1 MLHKTK
7 GVVFRFTK
15 YGETSIIVNI
25 FTELFGL
32 QSYIV
37 NGVRSSSKKSKIALY
52 QPLTLLDMIVYHK
65 ENANILRVKEVKCY
79 HPYQTLS
86 SEVRKSA
93 IAMFINEVLN
103 KAVKEQSHADEIHEF
118 IANSLMILDG
128 LQKPENFHLHFL
140 VGLSKHLGF
149 GPNLTEEVLGGNW
162 INVEDEVLLKNLLS
176 SDYSSPLAMSYDQRQ
191 TLLISLLRF
200 YSSHVDNFG
209 EMKSLPVLREILQ

>member
-65 ENANILRVKEVKCY
+65 ENANILRIKEVKCY
-79 HPYQTLS
+79 HPYQSLS

-103 KAVKEQSHADEIHEF
+103 KSVKEQSHADEIHGF

-128 LQKPENFHLHFL
+128 LPKPENFHLHFL

-162 INVEDEVLLKNLLS
+162 INVEDEVVLKNLLS